1 MDELIKKIE
10 VTAVCLLKY
19 DMDKY
24 PAMAQEL
31 VNMMI
36 AVFPVIINLYSDPR
50 MIDVKDEAMYWPSQL
65 ERIVGAI
72 NGGDHFEVVD
82 VIFSETR
89 ANLIE
94 LKNELARRNLL

>member
-10 VTAVCLLKY
+10 ETVLCLLQY
-19 DMDKY
+19 DMEKY
-24 PAMAQEL
+24 PVLAQEL

-36 AVFPVIINLYSDPR
+36 AVFPVIINLYSNPGMSD
-50 MIDVKDEAMYWPSQL
+50 MKDDATYWSAQL

-82 VIFSETR
+82 VIYSETR

-94 LKNELARRNLL
+94 LQNELAKRGLL